1 MIEVGNDEKNINTEI
16 FNEKFKHQ
24 DPSFLI
30 KDLYQANQA
39 QNEQIVNQF
48 NDALIDLSNAVNKK

>member
-1 MIEVGNDEKNINTEI
+1 MIEVGNNEKNIDTEI

-24 DPSFLI
+24 GLSFLT